1 MFGAGAACQLGV
13 PWFVRPRPARTAI
26 LDAYQEIG
34 VAEPRAC
41 RKCCLI
47 NQGDAA
53 LHRVNRSGEAR
64 FQRARG
70 NLDKIAAPL
79 LQPDQACRFMLM
91 ALSDDE
97 RSLWIVGELG
107 CSAQAATS
115 FQGPSGRC
123 VAAEERYGER
133 RRKSLQTVIQVI
145 YQSYCTR
152 RV

>member
-53 LHRVNRSGEAR
+53 LD
-64 FQRARG
+64 RA
-70 NLDKIAAPL
+70 A
-79 LQPDQACRFMLM
+79 QACRFMLM
-91 ALSDDE
+91 ALSEDE